1 LGHIN
6 IGSGEEI
13 SIKELAIKIKNVV
26 RYNGEIKFDPT
37 KPDGTPRK
45 LLDTS
50 RLNTLGWNS
59 KVNLENGLLKTYKD
73 FLKYQ

>member
-1 LGHIN
+1 M
-6 IGSGEEI
+6 SCQ
-13 SIKELAIKIKNVV
+13 IKIKNVV
-26 RYNGEIKFDPT
+26 QYNGEIKFDPT